1 MHQFHSIQLLAINL
15 PSQPISQLFHLVLI
29 IKGQHL
35 FKTFFYSV
43 DFLIYVDISSFVI
56 TLKTQLKDD
65 LNLAELSTVEPLL
78 SDLFY
83 LALLLT

>member
-1 MHQFHSIQLLAINL
+1 MHQFHIIQLLAINL
-15 PSQPISQLFHLVLI
+15 PSQPISQLFHPVLI

-35 FKTFFYSV
+35 FKTFFLQCRFF
-43 DFLIYVDISSFVI
+43 DIDISSFVI